1 MCAQY
6 WQLLANILTQGI
18 FLASLP
24 PPFSQWKFANH
35 LRTLISLGQVARSGI
50 CGDALH
56 RFVTTH
62 AEAPRYTQ
70 TCKLKVQPT
79 GQYPHLL
86 LKLQGHKRIHMCS
99 VLCTGRK
106 LLAHSRNCKLWLF
119 YVQAHHTHQY
129 PRPLLEL
136 QGHTRNHMCLVV
148 YASLLRHML
157 KLPASQ
163 SCNLLI
169 HRTGRYPHI
178 QLELQGH
185 KQIHKCLVLQ
195 TCSTLTKSLRQTD
208 KLYIRWHID

>member
-50 CGDALH
+50 CGGVQEFCDVDQSDALH

-106 LLAHSRNCKLWLF
+106 LLAHSRNCKLW
-119 YVQAHHTHQY
+119 
-129 PRPLLEL
+129 
-136 QGHTRNHMCLVV
+136 VV

-163 SCNLLI
+163 SCNL
-169 HRTGRYPHI
+169 
-178 QLELQGH
+178 
-185 KQIHKCLVLQ
+185 LVLQ